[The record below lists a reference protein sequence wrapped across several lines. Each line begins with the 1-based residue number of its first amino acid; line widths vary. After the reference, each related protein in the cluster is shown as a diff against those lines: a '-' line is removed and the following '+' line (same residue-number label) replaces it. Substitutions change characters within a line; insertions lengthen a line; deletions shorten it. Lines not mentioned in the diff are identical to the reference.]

1 MPASVITWTRVTD
14 PDIAV
19 TLMPPWFAGHM
30 LSGHGRYGFLLTTG
44 DVLRVSKLMAVHVSS
59 VGAVL
64 LDVLL
69 DSAGV
74 PLDVDLAWRSKHFLG
89 APVPGAVFAS
99 INVAGVIAAVEFAA
113 AEFAETAG
121 DQVQSAPDALAPP
134 VEPMDVLALARE

>member
-1 MPASVITWTRVTD
+1 
-14 PDIAV
+14 
-19 TLMPPWFAGHM
+19 M

>member
-44 DVLRVSKLMAVHVSS
+44 DVLRVSRLMAVHVSS
-59 VGAVL
+59 VGAVM

-69 DSAGV
+69 DNAGV
-74 PLDVDLAWRSKHFLG
+74 PIDVDQAWRTKHFLG

-99 INVAGVIAAVEFAA
+99 VNVASVVAAVEFAA
-113 AEFAETAG
+113 AEFAENKDERSITL
-121 DQVQSAPDALAPP
+121 PDALAPP
-134 VEPMDVLALARE
+134 DGVVELVAVGRD